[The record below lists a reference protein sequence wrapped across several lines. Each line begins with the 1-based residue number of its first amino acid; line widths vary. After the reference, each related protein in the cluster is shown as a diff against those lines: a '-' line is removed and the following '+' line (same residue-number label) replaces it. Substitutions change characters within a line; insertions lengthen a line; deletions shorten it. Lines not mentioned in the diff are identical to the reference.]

1 MTNDDINNAVQV
13 PNKNRVTIKQ
23 GNALPTNLAG
33 GSTSHIPVVIYY
45 NDGSSEEAT
54 ETVRTKVNKTELINA
69 RRRLD
74 EEISK
79 ENKTPSSIRNFD
91 QALNRAQ
98 SQINTAKSD
107 ADQVIGT
114 EFATPQQVNS
124 ALSKVQAAQN
134 KINEAK
140 ALLQNKADNS
150 QLVRAKEQLQQSI
163 QPAASTDGM
172 TQDSTR
178 NYNNKRQAA
187 EQAIQHANSVIN
199 NGDATSQQ
207 INDAKTQLN
216 RHRENILKLKATYV
230 LISHSY
236 KALMIR

>member
-13 PNKNRVTIKQ
+13 PNKNRVAIKQ

-45 NDGSSEEAT
+45 SDGSSEEAT

-91 QALNRAQ
+91 QAMNRAQ
-98 SQINTAKSD
+98 SITKSD

-140 ALLQNKADNS
+140 ALL
-150 QLVRAKEQLQQSI
+150 
-163 QPAASTDGM
+163 
-172 TQDSTR
+172 
-178 NYNNKRQAA
+178 
-187 EQAIQHANSVIN
+187 
-199 NGDATSQQ
+199 
-207 INDAKTQLN
+207 
-216 RHRENILKLKATYV
+216 KLIIV
-230 LISHSY
+230 NL
-236 KALMIR
+236 

>member
-1 MTNDDINNAVQV
+1 VA
-13 PNKNRVTIKQ
+13 IKQ

-45 NDGSSEEAT
+45 SDGSSEEAT

-91 QALNRAQ
+91 QAMNRAQ

-124 ALSKVQAAQN
+124 A
-134 KINEAK
+134 
-140 ALLQNKADNS
+140 
-150 QLVRAKEQLQQSI
+150 
-163 QPAASTDGM
+163 
-172 TQDSTR
+172 
-178 NYNNKRQAA
+178 
-187 EQAIQHANSVIN
+187 
-199 NGDATSQQ
+199 
-207 INDAKTQLN
+207 
-216 RHRENILKLKATYV
+216 
-230 LISHSY
+230 
-236 KALMIR
+236 